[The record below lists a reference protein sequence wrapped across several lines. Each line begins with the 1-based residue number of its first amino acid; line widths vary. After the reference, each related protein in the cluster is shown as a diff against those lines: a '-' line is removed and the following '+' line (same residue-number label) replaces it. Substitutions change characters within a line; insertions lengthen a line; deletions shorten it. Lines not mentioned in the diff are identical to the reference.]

1 MSMSDFTKELRHEN
15 YLILQTLKQAKQL
28 TMRTLRGRRVI
39 FDMRNDLITHLKR
52 EDEKIHAALQG
63 AVKTNSDLEQTLAMF
78 KNDIENT
85 TESVIEFFRKYAT
98 DDADKELSDD
108 FDKLF
113 TTISKRIEKE
123 ENIFYAEYDEIVEE
137 DDLLKKAM
145 L

>member
-1 MSMSDFTKELRHEN
+1 MPVSDFTKELRHEN

-28 TMRTLRGRRVI
+28 TMRTLRGRRVL
-39 FDMRNDLITHLKR
+39 FDKRNDLITHLKR

-63 AVKTNSDLEQTLAMF
+63 AMQTNPDLEQTLAMF

-85 TESVIEFFRKYAT
+85 TDSVIDFFKKYDT

-113 TTISKRIEKE
+113 ATISKRIEKE
-123 ENIFYAEYDEIVEE
+123 ENIFYAEFDEIEE
-137 DDLLKKAM
+137 ENDLLKKAM

>member
-1 MSMSDFTKELRHEN
+1 MSDFTKELRHEN

-28 TMRTLRGRRVI
+28 TMRTLRGRRVL
-39 FDMRNDLITHLKR
+39 FDKRNDLITHLKR

-63 AVKTNSDLEQTLAMF
+63 AMQTHPDLEQTLAMF

-85 TESVIEFFRKYAT
+85 TESVIDFFKKYGT

-113 TTISKRIEKE
+113 ATISKRIEKE
-123 ENIFYAEYDEIVEE
+123 ENIFYAEFDEIEE
-137 DDLLKKAM
+137 ENDLLRKAM

>member
-1 MSMSDFTKELRHEN
+1 MSDFTKELRHEN

-28 TMRTLRGRRVI
+28 TMRTLRGRRVL

-63 AVKTNSDLEQTLAMF
+63 AMQTHPDLEQTLEMF

-85 TESVIEFFRKYAT
+85 TDSVMDFFKKYDT
-98 DDADKELSDD
+98 DGADKELSDD

-113 TTISKRIEKE
+113 ATISKRIEKE
-123 ENIFYAEYDEIVEE
+123 ENIFYAEFDEIEE
-137 DDLLKKAM
+137 ENDLLKKAM

>member
-1 MSMSDFTKELRHEN
+1 MSDFTKELRHEN

-63 AVKTNSDLEQTLAMF
+63 AVKTNPDLEQTLAMF

>member
-1 MSMSDFTKELRHEN
+1 MSTFTQELRHEN
-15 YLILQTLKQAKQL
+15 YQILQTLKLAKQF
-28 TMRTLRGRRVI
+28 TMRTLRGRRVL
-39 FDMRNDLITHLKR
+39 FDKRNELISHLQR
-52 EDEKIHAALQG
+52 EDEKIHAAILG
-63 AVKTNSDLEQTLAMF
+63 AIPTHPDLKQTLEMF

-85 TESVIEFFRKYAT
+85 TILVINFFKKYRS

-113 TTISKRIEKE
+113 STISKRIEKE
-123 ENIFYAEYDEIVEE
+123 ENIFYVEFDEIEEE